1 MKAPPRYL
9 AFFVVLIFGLSG
21 LALLTS
27 AWGEPSAGSMPGPW
41 PHGRWA
47 RCDGPPPGPGALAR
61 KLSAMETEIGIRAN
75 QLDAWRDFTDAA
87 LAMRKHPSLADNAEA
102 NNAPFALTQS
112 LANIAI
118 ARGKSA
124 ESLLKAI
131 DNLRGKLTPE
141 QLDKVA
147 AIEARMRSRFSHGPG
162 GWSEHS
168 SDPDGTPSPDGPGE
182 PGDATHSPEP

>member
-1 MKAPPRYL
+1 MFAQR
-9 AFFVVLIFGLSG
+9 
-21 LALLTS
+21 
-27 AWGEPSAGSMPGPW
+27 
-41 PHGRWA
+41 
-47 RCDGPPPGPGALAR
+47 
-61 KLSAMETEIGIRAN
+61 LSAMETEIGIRAN

-87 LAMRKHPSLADNAEA
+87 LAMMKRPSPSESADA
-102 NNAPFALTQS
+102 NKAPFALAQS
-112 LANIAI
+112 FANNAI

-131 DNLRGKLTPE
+131 DTLRGKLTPE

-147 AIEARMRSRFSHGPG
+147 EIETRIRSHFSHGPG

-168 SDPDGTPSPDGPGE
+168 SDPDGTSSPDGPGE

>member
-1 MKAPPRYL
+1 MFAQR
-9 AFFVVLIFGLSG
+9 
-21 LALLTS
+21 
-27 AWGEPSAGSMPGPW
+27 
-41 PHGRWA
+41 
-47 RCDGPPPGPGALAR
+47 
-61 KLSAMETEIGIRAN
+61 LSAMETEIGIRAN

-87 LAMRKHPSLADNAEA
+87 LAMRKRPSPSETADA
-102 NNAPFALTQS
+102 NKAPFALAQS
-112 LANIAI
+112 FANNAI

-131 DNLRGKLTPE
+131 DTLRGKLTPE

-147 AIEARMRSRFSHGPG
+147 EIETRIRSHFSHGPG

-168 SDPDGTPSPDGPGE
+168 SDPDGATSPDGPGEPGE